1 MRGSCVSRIDPLSAT
16 ICWDGIKRMQNEQRL
31 PAAFADLEHFVDYWD
46 VPTSHQRWIRRSET
60 EFGKIKEFY
69 DAMLARAED
78 ATAFVEQY
86 PLHQQPD
93 DVACLFRLLL
103 ALTQV
108 AVAVEVH
115 NASRVAH
122 SSLPHS
128 LKIVAGVQPHG

>member
-1 MRGSCVSRIDPLSAT
+1 
-16 ICWDGIKRMQNEQRL
+16 MQNEQRL
-31 PAAFADLEHFVDYWD
+31 PAAFADLERFVDYWD
-46 VPTSHQRWIRRSET
+46 VPTSHERWIRRSET
-60 EFGKIKEFY
+60 EFGTIREFY

-86 PLHQQPD
+86 PLHEQPD

-103 ALTQV
+103 ALTQA
-108 AVAVEVH
+108 AVAVEVQ

-128 LKIVAGVQPHG
+128 LKIVSGVQPHG